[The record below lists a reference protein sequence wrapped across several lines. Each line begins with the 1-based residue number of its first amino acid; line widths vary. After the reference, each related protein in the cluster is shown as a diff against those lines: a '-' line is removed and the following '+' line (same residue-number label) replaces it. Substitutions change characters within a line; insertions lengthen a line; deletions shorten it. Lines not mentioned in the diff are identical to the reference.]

1 MTSVSLLTSLAL
13 LAAACSG
20 SPRPAPTP
28 GGGSDATGSGSA
40 VEPAPAEA
48 SCAPPKPAPDSVCV
62 QDCGPPVA
70 RETDPPPAWQWLSP
84 ADAES
89 RKTFGCPR
97 CLPAEALIA
106 TPSGDV
112 PIGSLVAGSLVYS
125 TDEAGQRIVVPVVR
139 VGSTPAPRD
148 HTLVVVVLADGREV
162 TASPGHP
169 TSDART
175 LGALVVGDSLDGAR
189 VLAVRRRP
197 FGDQRT
203 FDLLPA
209 SASGVYWADGV
220 KLASTL
226 R

>member
-1 MTSVSLLTSLAL
+1 MTSLSLLTSVSI

-20 SPRPAPTP
+20 APGPTP
-28 GGGSDATGSGSA
+28 TPTPTPTGSGSA
-40 VEPAPAEA
+40 IEPAPGEA
-48 SCAPPKPAPDSVCV
+48 NCAPPKPSSDAVCV
-62 QDCGPPVA
+62 QDCGPPVE
-70 RETDPPPAWQWLSP
+70 RENDPPRVWQWLSP
-84 ADAES
+84 ADAEN

-97 CLPAEALIA
+97 CLPPEALIA
-106 TPSGDV
+106 TPSGDR

-125 TDEAGQRIVVPVVR
+125 TDDVGQKIVVPIVR

-148 HTLVVVVLADGREV
+148 HMLVVVLLADGREV

-175 LGALVVGDSLDGAR
+175 LDTLVVGDSLDGAR

-197 FGDQRT
+197 FGEQRT

-209 SASGVYWADGV
+209 SASRVYWADGV
-220 KLASTL
+220 RLASTL
-226 R
+226 H

>member
-1 MTSVSLLTSLAL
+1 MRSISLLTSLSI

-20 SPRPAPTP
+20 SSRPAPAPTP
-28 GGGSDATGSGSA
+28 TGGSDGAAGDGSG
-40 VEPAPAEA
+40 ET
-48 SCAPPKPAPDSVCV
+48 SCGPPKPSPDAVCV
-62 QDCGPPVA
+62 EDCGPPVE
-70 RETDPPPAWQWLSP
+70 RPGDPPRAWQWLSP
-84 ADAES
+84 ADADN
-89 RKTFGCPR
+89 RKKFGCPR

-106 TPSGDV
+106 TPSGDL
-112 PIGSLVAGSLVYS
+112 PIGSLAAGALVYS
-125 TDEAGQRIVVPVVR
+125 TDEAGRRIVVPIVR

-189 VLAVRRRP
+189 VVAVRRRP
-197 FGDQRT
+197 FGEQRT

-209 SASGVYWADGV
+209 SASRVYWADGV
-220 KLASTL
+220 QLASTL